1 MPAETDETKRSIMT
15 RLLEENGLSGTS
27 RLYRE
32 AERSSLTATATDGV
46 YRLDANEHPRE
57 SVLDVYGPG
66 YIVQAEEVGAGLAF
80 IDSASP
86 NWQETVEMRTLRAS
100 QDARTASNRVEVEVT
115 VDEILSQGGLIYP
128 VESVAVEKAW
138 YFTLPAGSI
147 EVRSVP

>member
-1 MPAETDETKRSIMT
+1 MPEIDEAKRSIMS
-15 RLLEENGLSGTS
+15 RLLEENGLTGTS

-32 AERSSLTATATDGV
+32 AERSSLAATGEEGV
-46 YRLDANEHPRE
+46 YRLDANDHPRE

-100 QDARTASNRVEVEVT
+100 QDARAASNRVEVEVT

>member
-1 MPAETDETKRSIMT
+1 MPAEIDEAKRSIMNG
-15 RLLEENGLSGTS
+15 LLEENGLSGTT

-32 AERSSLTATATDGV
+32 AERASLAATGTEGV
-46 YRLDANEHPRE
+46 YRLDANAHPSE

-100 QDARTASNRVEVEVT
+100 QDARAASDRVEVEVT

-138 YFTLPAGSI
+138 YFTLPSGFI
-147 EVRSVP
+147 EVRKVP